1 LTVAFKPPTGLFT
14 GTFQAA
20 GSSRIVNFKG
30 AVLQNMTNA
39 SGYFLGT
46 NQSGRVLIAP
56 PVPSP

>member
-1 LTVAFKPPTGLFT
+1 MTLVFLPMR
-14 GTFQAA
+14 A
-20 GSSRIVNFKG
+20 GSTRVVSFKG

-56 PVPSP
+56 VPVP